1 MVVPFEWDEP
11 DSSTPFRLLK
21 FVIDDC
27 FLVIVAFEAAN
38 FGPGLTILG
47 ARNVELCYPLIVIP
61 ATLSGYLG
69 DELTLATEVHLQEL
83 IFVIETSAP

>member
-27 FLVIVAFEAAN
+27 FLVIVAFEASN
-38 FGPGLTILG
+38 FGPGLTIEG
-47 ARNVELCYPLIVIP
+47 ARKVELCHPLIVIP

-69 DELTLATEVHLQEL
+69 DELTLTSEVNLQEL